1 MTRSSIISI
10 KLAKVLVSKFP
21 QDQNEQLWRYIQS
34 QLMEGLEFPHGSS
47 QANESTE
54 HMQPNNHAMLNGRKN
69 SEEEGI
75 DDDEETALNEEQEE
89 IDDDEETAIVERS
102 QEEKTIQHTPQMS
115 NQSQPAPQN
124 FSRTP
129 P

>member
-69 SEEEGI
+69 SEEEEI

-102 QEEKTIQHTPQMS
+102 QEEKMTMPQGL
-115 NQSQPAPQN
+115 PQN
-124 FSRTP
+124 FSRTQP
-129 P
+129 